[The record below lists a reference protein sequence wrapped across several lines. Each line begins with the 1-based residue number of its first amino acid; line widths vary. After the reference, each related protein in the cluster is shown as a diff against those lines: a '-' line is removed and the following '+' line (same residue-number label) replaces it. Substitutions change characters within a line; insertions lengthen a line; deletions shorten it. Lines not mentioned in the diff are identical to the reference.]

1 MAVSYSTRASANLR
15 TPLSKTRGSDPH
27 PIFVIVLVG
36 PEEQPFGIQLDFL
49 CFKSSHYRRH
59 FAEQANAESLEHLVR
74 LPDTPVEVFA
84 FAQNFLFTGQVFP
97 SVDNL
102 PSYEILIGVWK
113 LGHDLGIDGLCDAT
127 LEAMAECR
135 RITQHIPA
143 TPLLVQVWQDTPK
156 GSSIRKLLLSWAAE
170 YIRSS
175 QTPNDFADTLPKEI
189 LSELVVAMR
198 SDTSPPASAPPTAG
212 AAGQARRSV
221 HYLEDEDAQDG
232 PSKKRQRNSESLPNG
247 SGLSAPTGPSGRKPL
262 PSRPTVVLTQSRNA
276 QKRRSVGSVNDL
288 TFTNAQKLDF
298 CADLLT
304 RMLSGPG
311 ASFCLL
317 SLPAKDHAIRLTKN
331 TRILDSSRRAVQ
343 ISRESRPGRRA
354 RLLRQGGQAD
364 GPRHDEGQDGSPRV
378 RRRGCLPHRHEPD
391 LPELLYVL
399 EERGPDVELVR
410 EAAED
415 VPREVRADEQ
425 VDIQDGRRRSQLGGP
440 RPAGSV
446 FVSLAL
452 SLSLYFSH
460 GRNAGPFK
468 GRVSPFQVFGRA
480 RRKGFL
486 GPGHVDTGVFC

>member
-1 MAVSYSTRASANLR
+1 MAVSCSIRPSVNLR
-15 TPLSKTRGSDPH
+15 SPLSRTRDSDPH

-59 FAEQANAESLEHLVR
+59 FAEQANADSLEHLVR

-97 SVDNL
+97 GVDNL

-156 GSSIRKLLLSWAAE
+156 GSSIRKLLLGWAAE

-232 PSKKRQRNSESLPNG
+232 PSKKRQRHSESLPNG

-262 PSRPTVVLTQSRNA
+262 PSRPTVVLTQKGNV

-288 TFTNAQKLDF
+288 IFTNAQKLEF

-311 ASFCLL
+311 TYFFVPPL
-317 SLPAKDHAIRLTKN
+317 SLPAKGDAVGLTQTPGFWTRL
-331 TRILDSSRRAVQ
+331 V
-343 ISRESRPGRRA
+343 
-354 RLLRQGGQAD
+354 
-364 GPRHDEGQDGSPRV
+364 
-378 RRRGCLPHRHEPD
+378 
-391 LPELLYVL
+391 
-399 EERGPDVELVR
+399 
-410 EAAED
+410 
-415 VPREVRADEQ
+415 
-425 VDIQDGRRRSQLGGP
+425 
-440 RPAGSV
+440 
-446 FVSLAL
+446 
-452 SLSLYFSH
+452 
-460 GRNAGPFK
+460 GPFK
-468 GRVSPFQVFGRA
+468 SPVNPVPDGVPDYLDKVDRPMDLGTMKDKMDRHAYADEDAFLTDMNQIFQNCFTYWK
-480 RRKGFL
+480 KGDPMWSSCEKLQKTFQEKYAQMNKWISKMD
-486 GPGHVDTGVFC
+486 GDEAN